1 MLKVCQ
7 RPELIQSLKH
17 GLIFANDATVNN
29 ALLTKYSLW
38 DYLTP
43 CDADNINI
51 LNANITR
58 WRDEANQ
65 LYKTTLFEYNPI
77 ENYNMKE
84 HSKDVR
90 TPDLTDERTPDLTD
104 EISYASSTTNS
115 ESDYDTPRVLL
126 DKAKS
131 ENGGSDTTTHTGTDT
146 TTHTGTDT
154 NDHELTR
161 AGNIGVTTTQQMIE
175 QERKII
181 IDCLA
186 WYVAKFEH
194 CFTVSL
200 SIADYECCSPLDDE
214 IIAEFSAPC
223 GESGSSITGKL
234 DVIDN
239 EVGAL
244 DQKLTECCS
253 TMASEIAELKKYSSD
268 SKALLAGAI
277 TGKGVPTADDATFQ
291 TMADNIAAIPTGG
304 NWVLVADWDF
314 TRSRYDTLNN
324 IDIWTVSGVSIDSS
338 GIHSGS
344 YAQRG
349 FGFSNVISE
358 PGEKFELIFT
368 QLDDFTNPARPSNQ
382 DLRIFTFYR
391 STLGTGTIYVPSAD
405 SGLTGVKMQING
417 FIYDVCD
424 ALSELVNKTLT
435 IELLPAPTY
444 KNAPKVR
451 FYINGDLKA
460 ENDDANGYTAH
471 IPTTTDYL
479 VVARSQN
486 TTPFTGC
493 YGVIYTC
500 ISAKIYKME
509 V

>member
-7 RPELIQSLKH
+7 RPELIQSLNH
-17 GLIFANDATVNN
+17 GLIFANDAAVNN

-43 CDADNINI
+43 CDADNLNI
-51 LNANITR
+51 LNANINR

-131 ENGGSDTTTHTGTDT
+131 ENGGSDTTTHTRTDT

-253 TMASEIAELKKYSSD
+253 TMASEIAALKKSSSD

-277 TGKGVPTADDATFQ
+277 TSKGVPTADNATFAE
-291 TMADNIAAIPTGG
+291 MADNISNIQTGG
-304 NWVLVADWDF
+304 AESQIVRWFIEEFDAGA
-314 TRSRYDTLNN
+314 
-324 IDIWTVSGVSIDSS
+324 I
-338 GIHSGS
+338 S
-344 YAQRG
+344 Y
-349 FGFSNVISE
+349 I
-358 PGEKFELIFT
+358 
-368 QLDDFTNPARPSNQ
+368 
-382 DLRIFTFYR
+382 
-391 STLGTGTIYVPSAD
+391 
-405 SGLTGVKMQING
+405 VK
-417 FIYDVCD
+417 
-424 ALSELVNKTLT
+424 E
-435 IELLPAPTY
+435 
-444 KNAPKVR
+444 
-451 FYINGDLKA
+451 
-460 ENDDANGYTAH
+460 
-471 IPTTTDYL
+471 
-479 VVARSQN
+479 
-486 TTPFTGC
+486 
-493 YGVIYTC
+493 
-500 ISAKIYKME
+500 
-509 V
+509 

>member
-7 RPELIQSLKH
+7 RPDLIQSLKH
-17 GLIFANDATVNN
+17 GLIFANDATVND

-43 CDADNINI
+43 CDADNLNI
-51 LNANITR
+51 LNANINR

-77 ENYNMKE
+77 ENYNMVE

-115 ESDYDTPRVLL
+115 ESDYDSPRVLL
-126 DKAKS
+126 EKAKS

-161 AGNIGVTTTQQMIE
+161 AGNTGVTTTQQMIE

-214 IIAEFSAPC
+214 IIAEFTAPC

-239 EVGAL
+239 EIGSL

-253 TMASEIAELKKYSSD
+253 NMASEIEQLKKSSSD
-268 SKALLAGAI
+268 SKTLLAGAI
-277 TGKGVPTADDATFQ
+277 TSKGVPTADDATFAE
-291 TMADNIAAIPTGG
+291 MADNIAAIPTGG

-314 TRSRYDTLNN
+314 TQSLTDSINGYVCTLGSY
-324 IDIWTVSGVSIDSS
+324 TTQDSA
-338 GIHSGS
+338 GIH
-344 YAQRG
+344 
-349 FGFSNVISE
+349 
-358 PGEKFELIFT
+358 FT
-368 QLDDFTNPARPSNQ
+368 
-382 DLRIFTFYR
+382 
-391 STLGTGTIYVPSAD
+391 
-405 SGLTGVKMQING
+405 
-417 FIYDVCD
+417 
-424 ALSELVNKTLT
+424 
-435 IELLPAPTY
+435 
-444 KNAPKVR
+444 
-451 FYINGDLKA
+451 
-460 ENDDANGYTAH
+460 
-471 IPTTTDYL
+471 
-479 VVARSQN
+479 QN
-486 TTPFTGC
+486 TTSSCKLP
-493 YGVIYTC
+493 YGVGNYPSDYIIPRPGMAIEFDIAAEGTFANSGQTMLIGIASRYNGIEHYNVNAPAGVTRWVWRLEQQSQNINLTDDSLTGKTVRIELSARGATAWIDYSVYIDGVFIATIQSPYYVSSANNLGIALGSYVNGQSYRGPVDGIISGLRIYNL
-500 ISAKIYKME
+500 S
-509 V
+509 